1 MAEDDRELDMM
12 TDDQRVTALYNIF
25 AKATDKNNAESKLYA
40 SKLNL
45 TAMNGRVMNQIQSF
59 EYLENDKYSRIEKL
73 LLIMKETFGFEDP
86 SED

>member
-1 MAEDDRELDMM
+1 ML
-12 TDDQRVTALYNIF
+12 TDDQRVTALYNIY

-45 TAMNGRVMNQIQSF
+45 AAMNGRVMNQIQSF
-59 EYLENDKYSRIEKL
+59 EYLENEKYSRIEKL